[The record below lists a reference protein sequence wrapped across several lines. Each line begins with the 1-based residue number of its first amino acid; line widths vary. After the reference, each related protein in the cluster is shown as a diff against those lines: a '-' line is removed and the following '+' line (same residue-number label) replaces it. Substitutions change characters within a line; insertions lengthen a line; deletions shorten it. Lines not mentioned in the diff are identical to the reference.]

1 MPCQLIKVMCLGIAL
16 IIVPCAFAADTA
28 CYSDWSLAA
37 PIVKQEG
44 LTTVEELTAAA
55 RSKLKGDIV
64 KTTLCKENG
73 SYVYRLVVRGPNG
86 QLTPMTVDAK
96 NPFGG

>member
-1 MPCQLIKVMCLGIAL
+1 MPRQLIKVLSLGSAL
-16 IIVPCAFAADTA
+16 LVAPCALATDAT
-28 CYSDWSLAA
+28 CYSDWSEAA

-44 LTTVEELTAAA
+44 LMTVEQLSAAA

-73 SYVYRLVVRGPNG
+73 AYVFRLVVRGANG

>member
-1 MPCQLIKVMCLGIAL
+1 MSRQLIKAICAGIVLLAA
-16 IIVPCAFAADTA
+16 PRAFAAGGT
-28 CYSDWSLAA
+28 CYSDWSEAA

-44 LTTVEELTAAA
+44 LMTVEQLSAAA

-73 SYVYRLVVRGPNG
+73 SYVYRLVVRGANG